1 MKKKFNFI
9 LLLFALILTGCSS
22 SKRIGIN
29 PQGLLGIEWKLMYVK
44 SAQSSNLLIPT
55 GDKVPTLTFTPDGK
69 SAFGKSGCNHFTGDV
84 KWSGGKLRFGAITG
98 TKMFCKDGME
108 IENALL
114 KTLQETSGYELDKE
128 NLLLKKQGEVLA
140 TFAPAR

>member
-1 MKKKFNFI
+1 MRKMYNFI
-9 LLLFALILTGCSS
+9 LLPFALLLLGCTS
-22 SKRIGIN
+22 SKRIGVN
-29 PQGLLGIEWKLMYVK
+29 TQKLLGIEWKLMYVK

-84 KWSGGKLRFGAITG
+84 KWNGGKLRFGAITG

-114 KTLQETSGYELDKE
+114 KTFQETSGYELDKE

-140 TFAPAR
+140 TFTSAR